1 MLRKRNLLP
10 AGSVDRRLATCAAEA
25 SNPCKSSGASSEI
38 SCASNPALIEISLSI
53 KKITSYSSNMK
64 AEIQRLLFRIG
75 LLLIHNVQIHCLQ
88 CHELRK
94 YYRVRK
100 NILQAV
106 QGNPP
111 NKETGRVGAVGQI
124 HFTCSSK

>member
-38 SCASNPALIEISLSI
+38 SCASNPAIIGMSLSI

-64 AEIQRLLFRIG
+64 VE
-75 LLLIHNVQIHCLQ
+75 IHCLQ
-88 CHELRK
+88 CHKFRK
-94 YYRVRK
+94 DYRVRK
-100 NILQAV
+100 NIVQAV